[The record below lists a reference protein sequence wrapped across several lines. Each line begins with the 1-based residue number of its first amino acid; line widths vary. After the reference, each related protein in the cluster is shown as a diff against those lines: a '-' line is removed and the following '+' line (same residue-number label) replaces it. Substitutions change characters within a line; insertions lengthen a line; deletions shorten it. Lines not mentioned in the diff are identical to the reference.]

1 MSKPSVLGRGL
12 SSLLT
17 AKAGS
22 TLPATNTLA
31 LDSIQPGHSQP
42 RGAIDE
48 ESLIELAATIKA
60 HGVLQPILVRR
71 VPVGVGGSA
80 PYEIIAGERRWRAAR
95 LAGLAEIPV
104 HVSEMTDQETV
115 AVALIENIQREQ
127 LTPAEEARALQRLI
141 DEFKLTHQAVADAV
155 GRSRAAVTNLIRLLD
170 LPTAVVKLIDG
181 SKLSMG
187 HARALLGLE
196 DGAAREKC
204 AELVIA
210 GGWSVR
216 ETEKWIRRASLAK
229 GSSKDKPPEL
239 FVVTN
244 VLQSERLNM
253 QLHSRQ
259 GGAGRLVIDFGD
271 QATGE
276 AIIAAVRLVA
286 TS

>member
-22 TLPATNTLA
+22 TLPATNMLA

-42 RGAIDE
+42 RGPIE
-48 ESLIELAATIKA
+48 EEGLIELAATIKA

-71 VPVGVGGSA
+71 VPVGVSGSA

-104 HVSEMTDQETV
+104 HVSEMSDQDTV

-141 DEFKLTHQAVADAV
+141 DEFQLTHQAVADAV

-187 HARALLGLE
+187 HARALLALE
-196 DGAAREKC
+196 DDAAREKL
-204 AELVIA
+204 AELIIA

-216 ETEKWIRRASLAK
+216 ETEKWIRRVSRPE
-229 GSSKDKPPEL
+229 GSSKNKPPEL
-239 FVVTN
+239 SVVTN
-244 VLQSERLNM
+244 VLQSEGLSM
-253 QLHSRQ
+253 QLHARQ

-271 QATGE
+271 QETGE
-276 AIIAAVRLVA
+276 AIIAAVRAVA